1 MASNTKRLSEP
12 RSEMRRIVMSEIP
25 AADRKWF
32 LPGWKIEAEYSNK
45 VLIGN
50 WAEERQEFKRGSYS
64 TKASCYRTDFVSFPM
79 DGSREMLGS
88 LIVNKMQGLPKK
100 HLITHHGA
108 PDSKYLVSSYDDDYS
123 RRGNSSLPPIR
134 TFNGHQLAWVPER
147 SSYPTVEPP
156 TNYGLKKEKEMQ
168 WRESSSK
175 DVRSVYSTS
184 YKNLPPSAFAVA
196 RYGVAPR
203 ALSSNMNQNNNVNK
217 SLQLRNQRPLQVP
230 DYPAGR
236 TKRSTV
242 TKLLPLRQKPLTA
255 AE

>member
-1 MASNTKRLSEP
+1 
-12 RSEMRRIVMSEIP
+12 MRRIVMSEIP

-50 WAEERQEFKRGSYS
+50 WAEERQEFKRGSDS
-64 TKASCYRTDFVSFPM
+64 SRASCYGKDFVSFPM
-79 DGSREMLGS
+79 DGSSAMLGRA
-88 LIVNKMQGLPKK
+88 ITKKMQLMTICVLVLQGLPKK
-100 HLITHHGA
+100 HLTTHHGV
-108 PDSKYLVSSYDDDYS
+108 PDSKYLVSLYDDDYI
-123 RRGNSSLPPIR
+123 RHGNSLLPPIR
-134 TFNGHQLAWVPER
+134 TYNKHRLIWVPER
-147 SSYPTVEPP
+147 SSNPTAEPP
-156 TNYGLKKEKEMQ
+156 TNYGLKKVKEMQ

-184 YKNLPPSAFAVA
+184 YKNLPPSAFAAA

-242 TKLLPLRQKPLTA
+242 TKLPPLRQKPLTA